1 MSQGE
6 ESVRQALASELHCS
20 WDDIDD
26 LDGWKHIIEVLDEPL
41 LLAEVVRSEAGVRY
55 RVTLDNNEVW
65 GWDFQVNGPM
75 SAEAEALFRILG
87 PTETNE

>member
-6 ESVRQALASELHCS
+6 ESVRQALANELHCS
-20 WDDIDD
+20 WDDIED
-26 LDGWKHIIEVLDEPL
+26 LDGWEDIIKVLDEPL
-41 LLAEVVRSEAGVRY
+41 LLAEVVRSQAGVRY

-65 GWDFQVNGPM
+65 GWDFQAKGAM
-75 SAEAEALFRILG
+75 SDEAEALFRILR